1 MNLGS
6 VPHRHDDLDITP
18 RKALIR
24 HYEQSVLGGIAGSIG
39 MAGPRSVSRRHNEQ
53 GCARESARGSTA
65 SRGQAREAAR
75 GSTVSRGGPSNAADV
90 FENDTANNFRR
101 AA

>member
-6 VPHRHDDLDITP
+6 VPHRHDDLDVTP

-24 HYEQSVLGGIAGSIG
+24 RYEQSGLGGIAGSIG
-39 MAGPRSVSRRHNEQ
+39 VAGPRSGSRQHGERERVREM
-53 GCARESARGSTA
+53 ARSG
-65 SRGQAREAAR
+65 
-75 GSTVSRGGPSNAADV
+75 TVSRGGSSNAADV
-90 FENDTANNFRR
+90 FENSTAINFRR